1 MEQTTDLYQ
10 LYPSLACTAKNLE
23 QTHVPIQSFNPLCRS
38 KSTNNN
44 NNNIAGELFD
54 VLPSYEIVTARPFSG
69 AREREGRAGQGDGL
83 RHTCG
88 RVRKAASSGGHGV
101 EQRTVRQHIRL
112 KFRVVISVR
121 QVGGA
126 LVRWFVWFRRGQ
138 SLFFRAS
145 VTRPREWTSTH
156 NGWPQGG
163 AMSPPWKTAH
173 VHACNLHNRV
183 VFPSVSHDPGR

>member
-1 MEQTTDLYQ
+1 MDLYQ

-145 VTRPREWTSTH
+145 VTRPREWGQLTTVGH
-156 NGWPQGG
+156 RGERCLRHGKRRTCTR
-163 AMSPPWKTAH
+163 ATFTD
-173 VHACNLHNRV
+173 RV